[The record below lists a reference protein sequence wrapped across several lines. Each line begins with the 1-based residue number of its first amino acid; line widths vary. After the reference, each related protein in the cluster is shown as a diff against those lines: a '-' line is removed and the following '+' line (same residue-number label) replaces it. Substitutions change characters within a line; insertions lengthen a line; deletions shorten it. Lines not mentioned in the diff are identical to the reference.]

1 MDLLTETLLITLV
14 AAIGFAHDGL
24 GSFMYNR
31 PIIMGPL
38 VGLVL
43 GDLRLGIMTGATLE
57 LVWLGAFPVGASF
70 VIKTGGDPGAAIALA
85 VPVATLVLMIKSG
98 LRVVITSPVFCA
110 HADKCAA
117 AGDAKGVENTERIG
131 WAFEIIS
138 LSLIVGVS
146 YYLGVPQIE
155 AIIKAIPEFVNH
167 GLNVATGIIP
177 AIGFAMLFKMIANKE
192 VVAFFFGGFLLSAYL
207 KVPVFG
213 VALMAC
219 VIVAL
224 ILTIKQN
231 NKTCVVEEGMD
242 DDNEF

>member
-1 MDLLTETLLITLV
+1 MC
-14 AAIGFAHDGL
+14 
-24 GSFMYNR
+24 SCR
-31 PIIMGPL
+31 
-38 VGLVL
+38 
-43 GDLRLGIMTGATLE
+43 
-57 LVWLGAFPVGASF
+57 
-70 VIKTGGDPGAAIALA
+70 
-85 VPVATLVLMIKSG
+85 
-98 LRVVITSPVFCA
+98 C
-110 HADKCAA
+110 
-117 AGDAKGVENTERIG
+117 DAKGVENTERIG

-138 LSLIVGVS
+138 LSLIVGIS

-192 VVAFFFGGFLLSAYL
+192 VVAFFFGGFLLAAYL

-224 ILTIKQN
+224 ILTIKN
-231 NKTCVVEEGMD
+231 SYKTCVVEEGMD